1 MTESGKFK
9 QGQMV
14 FFNETFGVSSGL
26 FYGYRKYTNDE
37 IAGVLIIEPNKESTN
52 NIRIIDFST
61 SDIFASIDE
70 LHEHNMGV
78 EEKVNKKR
86 EEFRKEYDYDG
97 NKLIQLF
104 LNALDVDANWDHLAD
119 VIGALEVL
127 LPQDTEEEK
136 IIKEALSR
144 ESGEY
149 FDHIEELHQR

>member
-1 MTESGKFK
+1 MESGKFK

-52 NIRIIDFST
+52 NIRIIDFNT
-61 SDIFASIDE
+61 SDIFASVDD
-70 LHEHNMGV
+70 LCEHNISI
-78 EEKVNKKR
+78 EEKINKKR
-86 EEFRKEYDYDG
+86 EEFREEYDYDG

-104 LNALDVDANWDHLAD
+104 LNALNVDANWDNLAD
-119 VIGALEVL
+119 VIRALESL

-144 ESGEY
+144 ESSKY
-149 FDHIEELHQR
+149 FDHTEELH